1 MPAGELLK
9 IGDIAPDFSLKD
21 QGRHEVTLSEFKG
34 RRVLLSWHPLAW
46 TKVCGE
52 QMKSLDQHHDDFEKL
67 GVVPLGLSVDTV
79 PAKAAWAKELGIN
92 RLRLL
97 SDFWPH
103 GLAAQSYD
111 LFRAKEGFSER
122 ANVVV
127 DDKGQVVFKR
137 IYEIPQLPDVGEIL
151 AFLRK

>member
-1 MPAGELLK
+1 MAAGALIK
-9 IGDIAPDFSLKD
+9 IGDIAPDFTLKD
-21 QGRHEVTLSEFKG
+21 QARHDLCLSSLRG
-34 RRVLLSWHPLAW
+34 QRVLLSWHPLAW

-52 QMKSLDQHHDDFEKL
+52 QMKSVDEHFEDMEKL
-67 GVVPLGLSVDTV
+67 GTVPLGLSVDSV
-79 PAKAAWAKELGIN
+79 PSKAAWAKDLGLAQ
-92 RLRLL
+92 LRLL

-122 ANVVV
+122 ANIIISPEG
-127 DDKGQVVFKR
+127 KIIFIK
-137 IYEIPQLPDVGEIL
+137 IYDIPQLPDIEEIL